1 MNYFTHLPAMAR
13 FIARTHSLFGLYP
26 ASMALD
32 VLGHINTVITS
43 NKAVEAVT
51 VEALQ
56 HIPDHGY
63 LKTYCTIGRDKRGA
77 WYLHESTKAPE

>member
-13 FIARTHSLFGLYP
+13 FIARTHSLFALYP